1 MILLSSARFFTTV
14 AKPAQLPLGGLPE
27 IAFVGRSNAGKS
39 SCINA
44 LCNQK
49 KLAFSSKT
57 PGRTQALNFFG
68 LGQKKEEDL
77 PQAFLVDTPG
87 YGYAEASL
95 EAQKQWSGLSG
106 AYLGDRAC
114 LKGVVLVMDI
124 RRGVTDKDRALINFC
139 AMDMPI
145 LIAISKADKFSKMQ
159 QAKQVLII
167 KSQVAELRPS
177 QPITFQPFSV
187 LSKLGFDEARKWISE
202 RIAPTPR
209 TQVVAQ
215 P

>member
-14 AKPAQLPLGGLPE
+14 AKPAQLPQGGLPE

-49 KLAFSSKT
+49 KLAFASKT

-68 LGQKKEEDL
+68 LGQRKEDDV

-106 AYLGDRAC
+106 AYLGDRSC
-114 LKGVVLVMDI
+114 LRGVVLIMDM

-139 AMDMPI
+139 PLDTPI
-145 LIAISKADKFSKMQ
+145 LIVMSKADKFSRMQ
-159 QAKQVLII
+159 QAKQVLLI
-167 KSQVAELRPS
+167 KAQVAELGPS
-177 QPITFQPFSV
+177 QPLSLQPFSV
-187 LSKLGFDEARKWISE
+187 LSKLGFDEVRKWISE
-202 RIAPTPR
+202 RIAPLPKE
-209 TQVVAQ
+209 
-215 P
+215 

>member
-14 AKPAQLPLGGLPE
+14 AKPAQLPQGGLPE

-49 KLAFSSKT
+49 KLAFASKT

-68 LGQKKEEDL
+68 LGQRKEDDV

-106 AYLGDRAC
+106 AYLGDRPC
-114 LKGVVLVMDI
+114 LRGVVLIMDM

-139 AMDMPI
+139 PVDTPI
-145 LIAISKADKFSKMQ
+145 LITMSKADKFSRMQ
-159 QAKQVLII
+159 QAKQVQLI
-167 KSQVAELRPS
+167 KAQVAELGPS
-177 QPITFQPFSV
+177 QPISLQPFSV
-187 LSKLGFDEARKWISE
+187 LSKLGFDEVRKWISE
-202 RIAPTPR
+202 RIAALPKE
-209 TQVVAQ
+209 
-215 P
+215 